1 MSGNPFFYA
10 CCAEGDEQI
19 AHAHTRTLR
28 YQIQKDIKAAQ
39 DAGDEAHA
47 DKLQADLDKELKNE
61 QTYIY
66 MQVAGTICCIVIPLT
81 LIGVL
86 FATAS

>member
-1 MSGNPFFYA
+1 MSGNPIYYA
-10 CCAEGDEQI
+10 CCAQGDEQI
-19 AHAHTRTLR
+19 AHAETRRLR
-28 YQIQKDIKAAQ
+28 WEMERDIKKYR
-39 DAGDEAHA
+39 DAGDKAHA
-47 DKLQADLDKELKNE
+47 DEIQERLDQEMKNE